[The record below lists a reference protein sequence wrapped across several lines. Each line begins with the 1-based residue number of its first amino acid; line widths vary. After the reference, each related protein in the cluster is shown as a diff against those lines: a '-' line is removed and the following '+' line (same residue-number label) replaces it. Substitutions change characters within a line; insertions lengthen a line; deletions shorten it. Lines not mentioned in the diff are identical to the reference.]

1 MVRKIKIYTLI
12 LIEKTP
18 VEFLIDASAINV
30 LNEKEFEGIN
40 KALKKPLQVKQQR
53 QMLHMA
59 TIHQTFPWK
68 ETLNLQRRKI
78 YCLLFALQE
87 TVKTKLKK
95 SEKDSMD

>member
-18 VEFLIDASAINV
+18 VEFLIDTSAINV

-40 KALKKPLQVKQQR
+40 KALQKPLQVKQQR

-59 TIHQTFPWK
+59 TIHQTFP
-68 ETLNLQRRKI
+68 
-78 YCLLFALQE
+78 
-87 TVKTKLKK
+87 
-95 SEKDSMD
+95 